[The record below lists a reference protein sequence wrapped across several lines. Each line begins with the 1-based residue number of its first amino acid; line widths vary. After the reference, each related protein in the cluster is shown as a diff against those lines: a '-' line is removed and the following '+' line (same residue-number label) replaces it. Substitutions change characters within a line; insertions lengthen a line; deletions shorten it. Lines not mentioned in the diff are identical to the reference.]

1 MFEIT
6 AVFMRYEKRAL
17 MMKSCWNKIMKGNK
31 KKTKNKKQ
39 QHENVIITDHF
50 MLNNINKYRLSK
62 SKNVIVRNC
71 SGATSHVI

>member
-31 KKTKNKKQ
+31 KKKQKTKNNNMK
-39 QHENVIITDHF
+39 
-50 MLNNINKYRLSK
+50 ML
-62 SKNVIVRNC
+62 
-71 SGATSHVI
+71 

>member
-31 KKTKNKKQ
+31 KKNKKQ
-39 QHENVIITDHF
+39 KTTTWKCYNHGPLHAQQYQQVQAFKIQ
-50 MLNNINKYRLSK
+50 KCYS
-62 SKNVIVRNC
+62 
-71 SGATSHVI
+71 